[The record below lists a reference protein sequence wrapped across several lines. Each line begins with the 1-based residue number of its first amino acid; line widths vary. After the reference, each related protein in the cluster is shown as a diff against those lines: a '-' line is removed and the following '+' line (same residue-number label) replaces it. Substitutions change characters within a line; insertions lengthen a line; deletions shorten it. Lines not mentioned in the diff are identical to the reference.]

1 MTSRKILASA
11 SLVLTFAVAASGC
24 SGEREAAR
32 KRISPE
38 YDKNG
43 RLQLLKYDSK
53 GTGKVDTWSYM
64 DGARVVRIEIDSDD
78 NGRIDRWEYYG
89 PDQKLERV
97 GVSRRNDDKIDRV
110 EYYEHDVMVRAEE
123 DTDADGK
130 LDKWETYDGP
140 RLASVAFDMSQNG
153 LPDRRLTYG
162 PGGTASMEIDL
173 ESKGATRGANT
184 R

>member
-1 MTSRKILASA
+1 MSHGAELCLVDQTITMTSRKTLASA

-78 NGRIDRWEYYG
+78 NGRIDRWSTLRSRPEAG
-89 PDQKLERV
+89 EGRRVQAERRQDR
-97 GVSRRNDDKIDRV
+97 SR
-110 EYYEHDVMVRAEE
+110 
-123 DTDADGK
+123 
-130 LDKWETYDGP
+130 
-140 RLASVAFDMSQNG
+140 
-153 LPDRRLTYG
+153 
-162 PGGTASMEIDL
+162 
-173 ESKGATRGANT
+173 
-184 R
+184 